1 MGPAT
6 MKNEQNKEQRMIGV
20 DNMPEDIQNPQE
32 NQDVDSMEEEY
43 DNRRISIARI
53 IIWFVSCVP
62 IVIGAYVCS
71 FGISEIR
78 DLEFYCLWGLSFAVI
93 LPLEIIVRNANTLIL
108 LVLSVLSYIFVLF
121 SPFVGIEGG
130 YILVIYPLAV
140 FLTGYWGITKT
151 EAYKNVHFKR
161 SFCTKTIKLVII
173 ATMAAELLSMTI
185 VDGLP
190 NLEMSVGLLVIAVS
204 ALFAGTPKRLRTV
217 TIVWYILPLI
227 FSCWQ
232 IIDYHRWEAISQWNP
247 LLWPVNTIMPI
258 LCRIATFNTLPS
270 STSSTTP
277 TAHSE
282 K

>member
-1 MGPAT
+1 M
-6 MKNEQNKEQRMIGV
+6 MNEQNEEQSKIGV
-20 DNMPEDIQNPQE
+20 DNMSEDVQHPLE
-32 NQDVDSMEEEY
+32 NQNMGSIEEEY
-43 DNRRISIARI
+43 NSRRISIARI
-53 IIWFVSCVP
+53 IIWFVSCIP

-78 DLEFYCLWGLSFAVI
+78 DLEFYCIWGLSFAVI
-93 LPLEIIVRNANTLIL
+93 LLLEIIVRNANTLII
-108 LVLSVLSYIFVLF
+108 LVLSVLSYFFVLF

-173 ATMAAELLSMTI
+173 STIAVELLSMTI
-185 VDGLP
+185 VDGFP
-190 NLEMSVGLLVIAVS
+190 NLEMSVGLLVVAVS
-204 ALFAGTPKRLRTV
+204 TLFASTPKRLRTV
-217 TIVWYILPLI
+217 AIVWYILPLI

-247 LLWPVNTIMPI
+247 LLWPINTILPI
-258 LCRIATFNTLPS
+258 LCRIATFNTN
-270 STSSTTP
+270 TTKY
-277 TAHSE
+277 E
-282 K
+282 

>member
-1 MGPAT
+1 

-78 DLEFYCLWGLSFAVI
+78 DLEFYCFWGLSFAVI

-108 LVLSVLSYIFVLF
+108 LVLSVLSYFFVLF

-161 SFCTKTIKLVII
+161 PFSTKTIN
-173 ATMAAELLSMTI
+173 
-185 VDGLP
+185 P
-190 NLEMSVGLLVIAVS
+190 NRSLGFLGAV
-204 ALFAGTPKRLRTV
+204 
-217 TIVWYILPLI
+217 
-227 FSCWQ
+227 WQ
-232 IIDYHRWEAISQWNP
+232 
-247 LLWPVNTIMPI
+247 
-258 LCRIATFNTLPS
+258 
-270 STSSTTP
+270 
-277 TAHSE
+277 
-282 K
+282 

>member
-1 MGPAT
+1 

-20 DNMPEDIQNPQE
+20 DNTPKEEFQDPQG
-32 NQDVDSMEEEY
+32 NRNVGSITDYWEEEEC
-43 DNRRISIARI
+43 DSHRITFGRVFMWILAI
-53 IIWFVSCVP
+53 IPVL
-62 IVIGAYVCS
+62 IGAIFCS
-71 FGISEIR
+71 YPYYHLFMY
-78 DLEFYCLWGLSFAVI
+78 YCWGLVFLAL
-93 LPLEIIVRNANTLIL
+93 LPLDIVVRNANTLIL
-108 LVLSVLSYIFVLF
+108 LVLSVLSYFFVLF

-151 EAYKNVHFKR
+151 EAYNNVHFKR

-173 ATMAAELLSMTI
+173 STIAVELLSMTI
-185 VDGLP
+185 VDGFP

-204 ALFAGTPKRLRTV
+204 AFFAGTPKMLRTV

-247 LLWPVNTIMPI
+247 LLWPINTILPI

-277 TAHSE
+277 TAHPE